1 VTRKFE
7 IQWTASA
14 QADLDE
20 ILEYVASRDSYVA
33 ANGLHDKLIRRIE
46 TLGAHPLRCRI
57 IPELRA
63 VGVLDFRE
71 LILPPYRVCFR
82 IHGKEVVLLGVLD
95 GRRDLGEL
103 LLRRA
108 WLPWQRGAGPQPL

>member
-14 QADLDE
+14 QADLGE
-20 ILEYVASRDSYVA
+20 ILEYVAYRDSYA
-33 ANGLHDKLIRRIE
+33 AAEGLYEKLIRRID
-46 TLGAHPLRCRI
+46 TLVAHPLRCRI

-71 LILPPYRVCFR
+71 LIAPPYRVCFR
-82 IHGKEVVLLGVLD
+82 IHGKDVVLLGVLD
-95 GRRDLGEL
+95 SRRDLGEL

-108 WLPWQRGAGPQPL
+108 LLP

>member
-1 VTRKFE
+1 MTRKLE

-14 QADLDE
+14 QGDLDE
-20 ILEYVASRDSYVA
+20 ILEYIAFRDSHA
-33 ANGLHDKLIRRIE
+33 AADKLYEKLIRRID
-46 TLGAHPLRCRI
+46 TLVAHPLRCRI

-71 LILPPYRVCFR
+71 LIVPPYRVCFR
-82 IHGKEVVLLGVLD
+82 IRGKDVVLLGVLD

-108 WLPWQRGAGPQPL
+108 LLP